1 MKMQPTVTVEYDL
14 LDDGLVAGY
23 MRLREGK
30 VARTVEVAPELVLID
45 LNSRGALLG
54 VEILGPCK
62 VAVLERIARKY
73 HAPALRGLARHPRF
87 APVFR
92 PARTA

>member
-14 LDDGLVAGY
+14 LDNGIVAGY
-23 MRLREGK
+23 MRLRAGK
-30 VARTVEVAPELVLID
+30 VARTVEISPGLVLVD
-45 LNSRGALLG
+45 LNSRGVLLG
-54 VEILGPCK
+54 VEILGPCQ
-62 VAVLERIARKY
+62 VTVMERIARKY
-73 HAPALRGLARHPRF
+73 HAPEVRSLSRHPRF

>member
-14 LDDGLVAGY
+14 LDKGIVAGY

-30 VARTVEVAPELVLID
+30 VARTVEIAPDLVLVD
-45 LNSRGALLG
+45 LNSRGVLLG
-54 VEILGPCK
+54 VEILGPCE
-62 VAVLERIARKY
+62 VTILERIARKY
-73 HAPALRGLARHPRF
+73 HVPEVRSLARHPRF

-92 PARTA
+92 PVRTA